1 VGDFFLQI
9 KFKIKFSSSLFYN
22 LSYNYDVS
30 KLQQV
35 ATNAIILNENKEI
48 LFTQR
53 SLNDDFLP
61 GYWELPGGGIDYGET
76 PQEALIREIKEECG
90 LGIEIIKPVAANSY
104 FIRDTQR
111 IEITFLCKV
120 INPSDIKLS
129 HEHSAYKW
137 LKTTE
142 INTIKVTDYIKKI
155 IDSLAEIS

>member
-1 VGDFFLQI
+1 MGDFFLQI